1 MVHVP
6 LALLALDP
14 DVPFAVTDLL
24 TGARY
29 TWRGERNYVRL
40 DPAVQ
45 VAHVLRVERAK

>member
-6 LALLALDP
+6 LDELRLDP
-14 DVPFAVTDLL
+14 VSPYVVEDLL

-29 TWRGERNYVRL
+29 TWQGERNYVRL

-45 VAHVLRVERAK
+45 VAHVLRVVRT